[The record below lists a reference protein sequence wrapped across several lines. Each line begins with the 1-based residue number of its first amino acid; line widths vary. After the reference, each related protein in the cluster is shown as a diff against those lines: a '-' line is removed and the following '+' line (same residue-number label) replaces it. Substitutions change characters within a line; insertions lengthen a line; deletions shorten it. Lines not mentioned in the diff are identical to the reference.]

1 MPGRCSSM
9 AAGAAILTGFYFRVG
24 DTMAIGSPASRGYF
38 RIRFSPFDTA
48 WAIASPVM
56 ALAVRDAYVFSYE
69 GLLYCSICVAFSL
82 MAFSA
87 FRLHDGVSRFF
98 SVSDAG
104 DVLRAVAAAELMTC
118 ILLFTFTRL
127 DNIPRSVPIVHAFT
141 LCAGLIAVRALARL
155 REDNRG
161 IGFRQRSVAV
171 EHIIMVGSTNL
182 TFWFVKFL
190 AAYCPG
196 QKQVIAVLD
205 GRLEMIGRTV
215 CGIRIVGPPG
225 HLQAIIDE
233 FAEHGIQTGRV
244 VVGGDSNLLPVAT
257 LGDIRRL
264 CKQRRIPLDF
274 VPELMGL
281 SALEVQ
287 GASELDTIANT
298 APPVK
303 LSPYFRWKYAIDFVI
318 AAIAV
323 VLSAPF
329 LVVAGGFALVD
340 VGSPI
345 MFWQQRLGEGGRTFT
360 IYKIR
365 TLRPPFDQ
373 RGRPVPENRRLSWV
387 GALLRR
393 TRLDE
398 LPQLFNVLVGDMSLI
413 GPRPLLPRDQPSDP
427 SVRLMSRPGIT
438 GWAQVNGGTLLTP
451 GEKDKL
457 DEWYVRRA
465 SFLLDLRI
473 IMMTLRVLI
482 CGQSRPDCAAANAR
496 STRDLSREPSI
507 LGAQPAIKAE
517 IDRTRDRAGAAAA
530 L

>member
-1 MPGRCSSM
+1 
-9 AAGAAILTGFYFRVG
+9 
-24 DTMAIGSPASRGYF
+24 MAIGSPASRGFF

-48 WAIASPVM
+48 WAIASPMM

-69 GLLYCSICVAFSL
+69 GLLYCSICLALSL
-82 MAFSA
+82 TAFSA

-98 SVSDAG
+98 SVNDAW

-155 REDNRG
+155 REDNRSVG
-161 IGFRQRSVAV
+161 VRGGSVAV

-196 QKQVIAVLD
+196 QRQVIAVLD

-233 FAEHGIQTGRV
+233 FAEHGIHAGRV
-244 VVGGDSNLLPVAT
+244 VVGGDANLLPGAT
-257 LGDIRRL
+257 LGEIRRL

-281 SALEVQ
+281 SALEVRRE
-287 GASELDTIANT
+287 AALDRIANA

-329 LVVAGGFALVD
+329 LIAAGGLALVD

-373 RGRPVPENRRLSWV
+373 WGRPIPENRRLSWV
-387 GALLRR
+387 GTLLRR

-451 GEKDKL
+451 SEKDEL
-457 DEWYVRRA
+457 DEWYVRHA

-482 CGQSRPDCAAANAR
+482 CGQSRPDRAAANAR
-496 STRDLSREPSI
+496 SVRDRGREPSV
-507 LGAQPAIKAE
+507 LTAQPAIKAK
-517 IDRTRDRAGAAAA
+517 IDRAGEEAGAAAA

>member
-1 MPGRCSSM
+1 MG
-9 AAGAAILTGFYFRVG
+9 
-24 DTMAIGSPASRGYF
+24 IGSPASRGYF

-48 WAIASPVM
+48 WAIASPMM
-56 ALAVRDAYVFSYE
+56 ALAIRDAYIFSYE
-69 GLLYCSICVAFSL
+69 GLLYCSICVALSL
-82 MAFSA
+82 IAFSA

-98 SVSDAG
+98 SVNDAW
-104 DVLRAVAAAELMTC
+104 DVLRAVAVAELMTC

-127 DNIPRSVPIVHAFT
+127 DNIPRSVPIVHAFS
-141 LCAGLIAVRALARL
+141 LCAGLIAMRALARS

-161 IGFRQRSVAV
+161 VGVCRRGAEV
-171 EHIIMVGSTNL
+171 EHIIMVGSTSL

-196 QKQVIAVLD
+196 QRQVIAVLD
-205 GRLEMIGRTV
+205 GRLGMIGRTV

-225 HLQAIIDE
+225 HLQVIIDE
-233 FAEHGIQTGRV
+233 FAEHGIKTGRV
-244 VVGGDSNLLPVAT
+244 VVGGDADLLPSAT
-257 LGDIRRL
+257 WREMRRV
-264 CKQRRIPLDF
+264 CDQRRIPLDF

-281 SALEVQ
+281 SALE
-287 GASELDTIANT
+287 GLSDSELDTIVNT
-298 APPVK
+298 APSAK

-323 VLSAPF
+323 VLMAP
-329 LVVAGGFALVD
+329 LLIVAGGLALVD
-340 VGSPI
+340 VGSPM

-373 RGRPVPENRRLSWV
+373 WGRPFPENRRLSWV
-387 GALLRR
+387 GNLLRR
-393 TRLDE
+393 MRVDE
-398 LPQLFNVLVGDMSLI
+398 LPQLFNVLVGDMSLV
-413 GPRPLLPRDQPSDP
+413 GPRPLLPRDQPSNP

-451 GEKDKL
+451 SEKDEL
-457 DEWYVRRA
+457 DEWYVRHA

-482 CGQSRPDCAAANAR
+482 CGQSRPDCAAASAR
-496 STRDLSREPSI
+496 GMRNLSRESSLPD
-507 LGAQPAIKAE
+507 AQPAIKAKM
-517 IDRTRDRAGAAAA
+517 DRTGERAGAAAA